1 MAGAGI
7 EVTYD
12 SQFSKI
18 LTALEKASMPDLEA
32 VADFMG
38 GELHDIS
45 NTAFQKRAD
54 PVTGEGWAD
63 LKQPYKGD
71 KKSTLRRGGILFAS
85 RNWIT
90 EGGKFIC
97 GSNME
102 YARIHQ
108 EGGKT
113 KAYEIKARNGKA
125 LSFAGRDGKQVVRQS
140 VRHPDSEIPARARH
154 GGVPKDFD
162 RRLLE
167 DPAVVKQLGLGGA

>member
-7 EVTYD
+7 EVSYD

-18 LTALEKASMPDLEA
+18 LEALEKASMPDLEA
-32 VADFMG
+32 VAGFMG

-63 LKQPYKGD
+63 LKYPYKGD
-71 KKSTLRRGGILFAS
+71 KKSTLRRGGILFVS
-85 RNWIT
+85 RHWIT
-90 EGGKFIC
+90 EGGKVIY

-108 EGGKT
+108 EGGRT
-113 KAYEIKARNGKA
+113 KAHDIKARNGKA
-125 LSFAGRDGKQVVRQS
+125 LRFTGRDGKPVVRKS
-140 VRHPDSEIPARARH
+140 VKHPGSEIPARPYM
-154 GGVPKDFD
+154 GVPKDFD

-167 DPAVVKQLGLGGA
+167 DPAVLKLLGLGGV

>member
-18 LTALEKASMPDLEA
+18 LEALEKASMPDIEA
-32 VADFMG
+32 IAGFMG

-63 LKQPYKGD
+63 LKYPYEGE
-71 KKSTLRRGGILFAS
+71 KKSTLRRGGILFVS

-90 EGGKFIC
+90 EGGTVIY

-113 KAYEIKARNGKA
+113 KAHEIKARNGKA
-125 LSFAGRDGKQVVRQS
+125 LSFTGRDGKQVIRKS
-140 VRHPDSEIPARARH
+140 VKHPGSEIPSRPYM
-154 GGVPKDFD
+154 GVPNDFD

-167 DPAVVKQLGLGGA
+167 DPAVLKLLGLGGV

>member
-7 EVTYD
+7 EATYD
-12 SQFSKI
+12 SQFLKI
-18 LTALEKASMPDLEA
+18 LETLEKASMPDIEA
-32 VADFMG
+32 VAGFIG

-45 NTAFQKRAD
+45 NTAFQKRED
-54 PVTGEGWAD
+54 PVTGERWAD
-63 LKQPYKGD
+63 LKYPYKGD
-71 KKSTLRRGGILFAS
+71 KKSTLRRGGILFVS

-90 EGGKFIC
+90 EGGKVIY

-113 KAYEIKARNGKA
+113 KAHEIKARNGKA
-125 LSFAGRDGKQVVRQS
+125 LSFTGRDGKQIARKS
-140 VRHPDSEIPARARH
+140 VKHPGSQITARPYM
-154 GGVPKDFD
+154 GVPKDFD

-167 DPAVVKQLGLGGA
+167 DPAVLKLLGLGGV

>member
-7 EVTYD
+7 EVHRKLLRVSAD

-18 LTALEKASMPDLEA
+18 LEALEKASVPDLEA
-32 VADFMG
+32 IADFMG

-63 LKQPYKGD
+63 LKYPYKGD
-71 KKSTLRRGGILFAS
+71 KKSTLRRSGILFAS

-90 EGGKFIC
+90 EGGAVIY

-102 YARIHQ
+102 YARIHWKQ
-108 EGGKT
+108 SFRRKAARQKPIKYNYFSYKT
-113 KAYEIKARNGKA
+113 FKPMAFPMFPPA
-125 LSFAGRDGKQVVRQS
+125 LQKKYPQGS
-140 VRHPDSEIPARARH
+140 V
-154 GGVPKDFD
+154 
-162 RRLLE
+162 
-167 DPAVVKQLGLGGA
+167 

>member
-18 LTALEKASMPDLEA
+18 LEALEKASMPDIEA
-32 VADFMG
+32 IAGFMG

-45 NTAFQKRAD
+45 NTAFQKRED

-63 LKQPYKGD
+63 LKYPYKGD
-71 KKSTLRRGGILFAS
+71 KKSTLRRGGILFVS

-90 EGGKFIC
+90 EGGKVIY

-113 KAYEIKARNGKA
+113 KAHEIKARNGKA
-125 LSFAGRDGKQVVRQS
+125 LSFAGRDGKQVTRKS
-140 VRHPDSEIPARARH
+140 VKHPGSEIPARPYM
-154 GGVPKDFD
+154 GVPGDFD
-162 RRLLE
+162 RRILN
-167 DPAVVKQLGLGGA
+167 DPAVLKLLGIGGV

>member
-7 EVTYD
+7 EVKYD
-12 SQFSKI
+12 SGFSKI
-18 LTALEKASMPDLEA
+18 LEALEKASMPDLEA
-32 VADFMG
+32 IAGFMG

-63 LKQPYKGD
+63 LKYPYNGE

-85 RNWIT
+85 RDWIT
-90 EGGKFIC
+90 EGGTVIY

-113 KAYEIKARNGKA
+113 KAHEIKARNRKG
-125 LSFAGRDGKQVVRQS
+125 LSFAGRDGTRVARKS
-140 VRHPDSEIPARARH
+140 VKHPGSEIAARPYM
-154 GGVPKDFD
+154 GVPKDFD

-167 DPAVVKQLGLGGA
+167 DPAVLKLLGLGGV